1 MKQDATHTNKKSS
14 GRLLISLM
22 LIGFVGVMAVGG
34 CAQDDAGTISP
45 SSNSAAP
52 KAKDVKK
59 APKVKT
65 SDIPKPRVSGWWFL
79 RQSKHIDQMAKGKF
93 DVLMVGDSITQNW
106 ETQGKEVW
114 EKEIKSLNAINL
126 GFGGDRT
133 EHVLWRLD
141 HLPKLK
147 TSPKVAVVMVGTNNI
162 CWGRDKPKYAAEGV
176 AAIATK
182 LRTIYPEMKVLV
194 LGVFPRREKPTH
206 RHRAEILE
214 LNGYLPGLLKGMKG
228 VTYMDIG
235 QNFLDDKGVLSKKI
249 MPDGTHPSPKGHQI
263 WADAMVPVLKKM
275 LAE

>member
-1 MKQDATHTNKKSS
+1 MKQNAIHTPKTSS
-14 GRLLISLM
+14 RRLMLSLM
-22 LIGFVGVMAVGG
+22 LIGFLGVIVVGVMPNVH
-34 CAQDDAGTISP
+34 
-45 SSNSAAP
+45 AAE
-52 KAKDVKK
+52 K

-65 SDIPKPRVSGWWFL
+65 SDIPKPRLGGWWFK
-79 RQSKHIDQMAKGKF
+79 RQGEHIDKMAKGKY

-106 ETQGKEVW
+106 ETQGAKVW
-114 EKEIKSLNAINL
+114 EKDIKSLNAINL

-141 HLPKLK
+141 HLPVQK

-194 LGVFPRREKPTH
+194 LGVFPRRHKPTH

-235 QNFLDDKGVLSKKI
+235 QNFLDDKGVLSKEI